1 MRGSVATP
9 REIDKYL
16 NILYMTEESDDS
28 DNPNG
33 LKLQWRSKNEFLI
46 LVGEFMEKRLEK
58 SIVPNPGLESAE
70 SWKSFWHLPMHQYG
84 QWVINV
90 SDNNYIYNIIVCC
103 RSLEPAVG
111 ESLEGI
117 KQTNNR
123 VKSTHSFHAD
133 NQLWTFNLQTELE
146 LVC

>member
-1 MRGSVATP
+1 
-9 REIDKYL
+9 
-16 NILYMTEESDDS
+16 MTEESDDS

-84 QWVINV
+84 Q
-90 SDNNYIYNIIVCC
+90 
-103 RSLEPAVG
+103 
-111 ESLEGI
+111 
-117 KQTNNR
+117 
-123 VKSTHSFHAD
+123 
-133 NQLWTFNLQTELE
+133 
-146 LVC
+146 